1 MAKCSFTESLIET
14 GAAMGQTTPDET
26 DYDQLLAMHLAQDL
40 NQDSDIDDIIR
51 RMEKPTPEIAQNT
64 VTNTGFEVN
73 RLSEGKNCFMIHF

>member
-1 MAKCSFTESLIET
+1 
-14 GAAMGQTTPDET
+14 MGQSTSNES

-51 RMEKPTPEIAQNT
+51 RMEKPSPELPQNT

-73 RLSEGKNCFMIHF
+73 RFTEGKA